1 MTIVCTGTGVTV
13 GSQILGRSNSVT
25 KPDNPNPTPQ
35 EWRAATDYAL
45 MLGDKMLR
53 ASEERVEEK
62 KCEPPSKPTAK

>member
-1 MTIVCTGTGVTV
+1 
-13 GSQILGRSNSVT
+13 VT